1 MVQNWRGRYAAAL
14 NECDML
20 WRVMIE
26 PARGWR
32 VPMFVVQAAP
42 IMRTLLIL
50 FPFLL
55 CTLVSAQPV
64 DPPTYWPQPIKPAIV
79 HRPIRSG
86 KPVPDTYF
94 VTDTIVVTITGH
106 VKLDGSCSGGT
117 PLYGFQRKEGDAW
130 TDYLPPCNVQLCC
143 GMPSAD
149 WMQHTV
155 ALIPGHV
162 AMPGRGRPWKPGEY
176 RAVILLAGDQELVGS
191 AFTVVAP

>member
-1 MVQNWRGRYAAAL
+1 
-14 NECDML
+14 
-20 WRVMIE
+20 
-26 PARGWR
+26 
-32 VPMFVVQAAP
+32 
-42 IMRTLLIL
+42 MRSLLLLI
-50 FPFLL
+50 PFLL
-55 CTLVSAQPV
+55 CTLVSAQPG
-64 DPPTYWPQPIKPAIV
+64 DPSKFPPRLKLEPSIL

-94 VTDTIVVTITGH
+94 VSDTIVVTITGH

-143 GMPSAD
+143 GMPSAE
-149 WMQHTV
+149 WFQHTV

-191 AFTVVAP
+191 AFTVLAP